1 MRPISQ
7 IVERVR
13 DSQCEVQISYGGQKV
28 DARNVLG
35 LMTLGAA
42 QGSELLLEVGGE
54 DAEQMLQQ
62 LEQMFLTNFKEET
75 KEARTKF

>member
-13 DSQCEVQISYGGQKV
+13 DSECEVQISYGGQKV

-54 DAEQMLQQ
+54 DAEQMLEQ
-62 LEQMFLTNFKEET
+62 LEQMFLTNFKE
-75 KEARTKF
+75 

>member
-13 DSQCEVQISYGGQKV
+13 ESQCEVMISYAGQKV

-35 LMTLGAA
+35 LMTLGAS
-42 QGSELLLEVGGE
+42 QGAELLLEVGGE
-54 DAEQMLQQ
+54 DAESM
-62 LEQMFLTNFKEET
+62 LEQLDLMFRSNFQE
-75 KEARTKF
+75 